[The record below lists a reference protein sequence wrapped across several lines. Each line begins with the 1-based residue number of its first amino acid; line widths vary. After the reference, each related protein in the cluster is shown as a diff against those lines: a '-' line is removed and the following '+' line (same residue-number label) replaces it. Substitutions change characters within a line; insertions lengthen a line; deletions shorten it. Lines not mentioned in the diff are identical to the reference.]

1 MAIIALTRGKY
12 TVVDDEDYEWLSRY
26 SWHCT
31 KNGYAATRVGS
42 KIYYM
47 QQLLLPHVPQDRMR
61 DHEDRDKLNNR
72 KGNLRIVTRQEN
84 ALNVARRKYQG
95 ISYDTTH
102 NRFKCYYDKITLGQ
116 LKKRVNIGT
125 FATREQAYE
134 ARQQYLKG
142 LE

>member
-1 MAIIALTRGKY
+1 MATIQLTRGKV
-12 TVVDDEDYEWLSRY
+12 TVVDDVDFEYLSRHR
-26 SWHCT
+26 WHCT
-31 KNGYAATRVGS
+31 QNGYAATRVGS
-42 KIYYM
+42 RIYYM
-47 QQLLLPHVPQDRMR
+47 QQLLIPNVPEGMER

-72 KGNLRIVTRQEN
+72 RSNLRVVTRQEN
-84 ALNVARRKYQG
+84 MLNVTRRKYQG
-95 ISYDTTH
+95 ISYDTRH